1 MILKWFLAYIAT
13 GIFFGALDAVWLRF
27 AGPALYR
34 PALGDLLADKFRVG
48 PAVAF
53 YFIYIAA
60 LTFFA
65 TAPGLSANV
74 GGSLKGT
81 VVAVLHGAFLGLAA
95 YAAYDL
101 TNQATLKRWP
111 LHVTLI
117 DLAWGAAASGLAAGL
132 AVLTLTKLGLLEQI
146 GKAATGGGVG

>member
-13 GIFFGALDAVWLRF
+13 GIFFGALDAIWLRF

-53 YFIYIAA
+53 YFIYVAA

-65 TAPGLSANV
+65 VVPGLALNQT
-74 GGSLKGT
+74 GT
-81 VVAVLHGAFLGLAA
+81 IQGTAVAVMRGALFGFAA
-95 YAAYDL
+95 YATYDL

-111 LHVTLI
+111 VEVTLI
-117 DLAWGAAASGLAAGL
+117 DLAWGAAASGLAAGI
-132 AVLTLTKLGLLEQI
+132 AVFTLTKLGLLEQI
-146 GKAATGGGVG
+146 GKAAGGMG

>member
-13 GIFFGALDAVWLRF
+13 ALFFGALDAVWLRF

-53 YFIYIAA
+53 YIIYIAA

-65 TAPGLSANV
+65 VAPGLAANV
-74 GGSLKGT
+74 GGSLKG
-81 VVAVLHGAFLGLAA
+81 VPLAMGLAAGIGLTA

-101 TNQATLKRWP
+101 TNMATLKRWP
-111 LHVTLI
+111 IEITLI
-117 DLAWGAAASGLAAGL
+117 DLAWGTLASALAAGL
-132 AVLTLTKLGLLEQI
+132 AVLSLTKLGLLEQI
-146 GKAATGGGVG
+146 GKAAGGLG